1 MSRNDSEW
9 EACIE
14 LWTGVL
20 AISARNEYERSAVRV
35 IARPGAGD
43 TDFGVQ
49 FRYAFEA
56 RTLGRRIRSC
66 ILDLSV

>member
-35 IARPGAGD
+35 IARPGAGH
-43 TDFGVQ
+43 TDLGVQ
-49 FRYAFEA
+49 CRYAFEV
-56 RTLGRRIRSC
+56 GHWDRRIRSC
-66 ILDLSV
+66 TLDLSV